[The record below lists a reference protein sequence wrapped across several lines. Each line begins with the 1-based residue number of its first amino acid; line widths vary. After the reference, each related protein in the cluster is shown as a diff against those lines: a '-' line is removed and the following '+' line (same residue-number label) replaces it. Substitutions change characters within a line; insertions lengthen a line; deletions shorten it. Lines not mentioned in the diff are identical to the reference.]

1 MKAKIKQSITT
12 ALAIIAFVFIIIS
25 SIVQWVPRIYD
36 QTSKEAKYT
45 LDLHSFLQ
53 TSPQF
58 ARYIEDQN
66 EEPENEK
73 K

>member
-12 ALAIIAFVFIIIS
+12 ALAVVAFVFIIIS
-25 SIVQWVPRIYD
+25 SIVQWVPNIYYK
-36 QTSKEAKYT
+36 TARESRFT

-66 EEPENEK
+66 KELENETN
-73 K
+73 